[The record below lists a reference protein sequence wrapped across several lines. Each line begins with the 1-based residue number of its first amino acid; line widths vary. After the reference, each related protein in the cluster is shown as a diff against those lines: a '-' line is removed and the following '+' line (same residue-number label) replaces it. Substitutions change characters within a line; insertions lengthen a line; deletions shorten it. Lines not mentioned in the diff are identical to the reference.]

1 MKETDRI
8 VKILADK
15 VRNLDEYKE
24 YRRLTE
30 ALKEKPELYRKV
42 CEYRRKVFLFQN
54 RQDEVNTYEADAL
67 LREREFLNENPDVDR
82 YLKAELAFCRK
93 LQNFVNG
100 VIREIDFELGFE
112 L

>member
-8 VKILADK
+8 IKNLADK

-24 YRRLTE
+24 YRRMTDK
-30 ALKEKPELYRKV
+30 LKENQELYRKV
-42 CEYRRKVFLFQN
+42 CEYRRKLYVFQN

-67 LREREFLNENPDVDR
+67 LRARESLGENPDVDR
-82 YLKAELAFCRK
+82 YLKAELALCRK
-93 LQNFVNG
+93 LQQFVNG
-100 VIREIDFELGFE
+100 IIREIDFELGFE